1 MRVYERPHLRKK
13 KNSCEK
19 FNFSSET
26 DHRAHVLKS

>member
-1 MRVYERPHLRKK
+1 MKDHISEKK
-13 KNSCEK
+13 KSREK

>member
-1 MRVYERPHLRKK
+1 MKDHISEKKKK
-13 KNSCEK
+13 KNSFEK